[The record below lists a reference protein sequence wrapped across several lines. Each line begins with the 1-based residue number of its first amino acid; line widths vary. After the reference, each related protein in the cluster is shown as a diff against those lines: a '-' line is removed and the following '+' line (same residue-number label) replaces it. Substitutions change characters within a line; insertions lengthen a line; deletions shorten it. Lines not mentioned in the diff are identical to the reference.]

1 MASNPLQMQQQLDA
15 HRAQMKIKHAEFMS
29 GVKSVTNGTQFKWN
43 NNQIAG
49 FPPSIPV
56 GTWELNVR
64 NNNDPSL
71 RARGALPS
79 DFKDYNMAY
88 PNDFLGDLAWDGIS
102 QALNPDLNPVY
113 LPNGWALFNQ
123 MVEVANKADDE
134 LVRLINIRNR
144 NKGTSKSSETGALGY
159 YNGQW
164 TAAKVKVQ
172 KLLNKF
178 TAEASETKIKRAEA
192 AKVKAE
198 LDKPK
203 PRPSPTLKPLPRP
216 KRRRR

>member
-1 MASNPLQMQQQLDA
+1 
-15 HRAQMKIKHAEFMS
+15 MS
-29 GVKSVTNGTQFKWN
+29 VDV
-43 NNQIAG
+43 
-49 FPPSIPV
+49 
-56 GTWELNVR
+56 WELNVR
-64 NNNDPSL
+64 NNNNPSL
-71 RARGALPS
+71 RARGALPQN
-79 DFKDYNMAY
+79 FELYNMAY

-172 KLLNKF
+172 GLLNKF
-178 TAEASETKIKRAEA
+178 TAEASETRIKRAEA

>member
-1 MASNPLQMQQQLDA
+1 
-15 HRAQMKIKHAEFMS
+15 MKIKHAEFMS

-159 YNGQW
+159 YNGQG
-164 TAAKVKVQ
+164 
-172 KLLNKF
+172 LLNKF
-178 TAEASETKIKRAEA
+178 TAEASETRIKRAEA